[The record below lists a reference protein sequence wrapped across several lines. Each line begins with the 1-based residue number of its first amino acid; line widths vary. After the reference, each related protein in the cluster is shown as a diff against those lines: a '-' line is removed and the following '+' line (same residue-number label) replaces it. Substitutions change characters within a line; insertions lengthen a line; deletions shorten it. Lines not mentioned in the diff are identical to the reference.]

1 METTNAALVM
11 ASIAL
16 LPPADKAELLNQ
28 LKEWQDKM
36 LVDGVQ
42 AIAAGA
48 PNQTVDR
55 RVDKYVQLR
64 DARAANTKAYEA
76 VDKAFKDCLSAI
88 DASFLAD
95 ANAQGVKGFKTD
107 KGTVYTE
114 ERMQASIADEAVF
127 FDFVRESG
135 DLDFFE
141 RRLKVGHLR
150 EYAEAN
156 DGQMPPGLNIFR
168 ELSVKV
174 RRS

>member
-11 ASIAL
+11 SSITL
-16 LPPADKAELLNQ
+16 LPKEDKAELLRQ

-36 LVDGVQ
+36 IVDGVQ
-42 AIAAGA
+42 AIAVGC
-48 PNQTVDR
+48 PGQSVDR
-55 RVDKYVQLR
+55 RVEKYIQLR

-76 VDKAFKDCLSAI
+76 VDKAFKECLTSI
-88 DASFLAD
+88 EASLLAD
-95 ANAQGVKGFKTD
+95 THAQGVKGFKTE

-141 RRLKVGHLR
+141 RRLKVGHLK
-150 EYAEAN
+150 EWAEDH
-156 DGQMPPGLNIFR
+156 DGQIPPGLNIFR
-168 ELSVKV
+168 ELGVKV
-174 RRS
+174 RRA